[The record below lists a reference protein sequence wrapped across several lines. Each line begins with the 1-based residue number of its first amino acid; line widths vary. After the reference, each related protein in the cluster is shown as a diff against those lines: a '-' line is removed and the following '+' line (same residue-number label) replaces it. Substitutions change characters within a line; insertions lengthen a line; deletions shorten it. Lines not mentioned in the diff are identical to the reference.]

1 MSSAKGLS
9 CLWPKC
15 VNDQIRLQIWTRVMV
30 VVMCEDLWSD
40 LFIRIII
47 KAEGIFI
54 KFQLWA
60 HKLFVKWVHGAHH
73 NLNWREICLDSGHFM
88 DADFLHMPQQHSIYL
103 THLPLVPHICISEL
117 GPHWF
122 RWWLVAYSVPGHY
135 LNQCWVI
142 VNWTLVLGNKLQW
155 NFNQSK

>member
-15 VNDQIRLQIWTRVMV
+15 VIDQIRLQIWTGVMV
-30 VVMCEDLWSD
+30 VVMCEDIWSD

-60 HKLFVKWVHGAHH
+60 HKLFVKWVHAAHH
-73 NLNWREICLDSGHFM
+73 NLNWREICLDSGPFYGCWFFAH
-88 DADFLHMPQQHSIYL
+88 ATTAQHLFNSSPPSAAYMRQWIGSAL
-103 THLPLVPHICISEL
+103 VQMMAWRLFGAKPLSKPML
-117 GPHWF
+117 GYCQLDPSDQT
-122 RWWLVAYSVPGHY
+122 SV
-135 LNQCWVI
+135 
-142 VNWTLVLGNKLQW
+142 K
-155 NFNQSK
+155 F